1 MIFKKINY
9 ILDPVKDVSYIIKY
23 KLLEDFNEYRKIEND
38 ANKKCLS
45 SLLIQRIYKKILLIK
60 CITEEKYEEA
70 EQLQND
76 LNVIEIKYNDL
87 SLLSINRNDISLAVG
102 KATDGS
108 GIIEINIS
116 MTNLIGNVLKFKI
129 IDDIEVLEHK
139 HIHKDN
145 DEHKHTFN
153 YFKEQLDILISRLNR
168 KR

>member
-1 MIFKKINY
+1 MYF
-9 ILDPVKDVSYIIKY
+9 
-23 KLLEDFNEYRKIEND
+23 
-38 ANKKCLS
+38 
-45 SLLIQRIYKKILLIK
+45 
-60 CITEEKYEEA
+60 EEKYEEA

-129 IDDIEVLEHK
+129 IDDIGVLEHK

-153 YFKEQLDILISRLNR
+153 YFKEQLDILISRLNSASDKAPINNEINDLR
-168 KR
+168 DGILDYQSLSVEKQNAYNAYINS